1 VDPVITIE
9 IPGRPPT
16 YRRAR
21 SNGARRFHDKA
32 TTLDRARIAAQAV
45 GTVDCPNGP
54 AGPISVEIVAIWPAP
69 KSTPKRL
76 LPVWSWRPMDPD
88 ADNVAKAILDGLQ
101 ACGWLSDDNRVASI
115 SVRKMTSSTHG
126 DGVTIVRV
134 AALHEPADA
143 CGVALSL
150 RTA

>member
-1 VDPVITIE
+1 MVTIT

-21 SNGARRFHDKA
+21 SNGKIRYHDKA
-32 TTLDRARIAAQAV
+32 TIAERKRIAAVLADV
-45 GTVDCPNGP
+45 ELCPID
-54 AGPISVEIVAIWPAP
+54 ALSVEVLAIWPAP
-69 KSTPKRL
+69 KSTPKCD

-134 AALHEPADA
+134 AALSDPPDA
-143 CGVALSL
+143 RGVALYAAMERPCSS
-150 RTA
+150 